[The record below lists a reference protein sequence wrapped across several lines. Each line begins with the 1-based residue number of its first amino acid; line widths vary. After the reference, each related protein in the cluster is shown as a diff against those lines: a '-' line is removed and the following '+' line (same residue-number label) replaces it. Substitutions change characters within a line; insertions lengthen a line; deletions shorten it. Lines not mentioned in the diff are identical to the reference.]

1 MKISIA
7 MTTYNGARHL
17 PEQLDSFLRQKKTPH
32 EIVVCDD
39 GSSDSTMAILRKFQ
53 HDAPFEVR
61 IEQNPTQLGYRK
73 NFERALSLCT
83 GDFIFLSDQDDYWFD
98 TKILEM
104 TNLFSARPDIFV
116 IYTDMI
122 ITDESLNPSR
132 QTQLGNILALGCRA
146 ETYVSGCATALRRD
160 WLSIVLPIPTEV
172 AAHDSWIHK
181 LASALDV
188 RALCLPPQQYY
199 RRHDKNVSQWRASKP
214 EQMNSLDSIRIY
226 GLADKTAAWRRELE
240 RTCWTRKRLQES
252 TEDLKALGLLPR
264 QAAAIQKLDRRISA
278 LESRIQNNTHN
289 RLKRFPRIMKLWLSG
304 DYNNFSGWKSVL
316 KDIIRQQ
323 SNYS

>member
-1 MKISIA
+1 VKISIA
-7 MTTYNGARHL
+7 IATYNGARHL

-61 IEQNPTQLGYRK
+61 VEQNPTRLGYRK

-104 TNLFSARPDIFV
+104 TRVFLARPDIFV
-116 IYTDMI
+116 VHTDMI
-122 ITDESLNPSR
+122 IADENLSPSR
-132 QTQLGNILALGCRA
+132 QTQLGNILGLGLRA
-146 ETYVSGCATALRRD
+146 EAYVSGCATALRRD

-181 LASALDV
+181 LASVLDV

-214 EQMNSLDSIRIY
+214 EQMNTLDSIRIY

-240 RTCWTRKRLQES
+240 RTCWTRKRLQER
-252 TEDLKALGLLPR
+252 TENLKALGLLSR
-264 QAAAIQKLDRRISA
+264 QEAAIQKLDRRISA
-278 LESRIQNNTHN
+278 LESRIQNNTQN
-289 RLKRFPRIMKLWLSG
+289 RLKRFPRIIKLWLSG

-323 SNYS
+323 SNHS